1 MKVRMKWEGV
11 MPMARYTDF
20 WRQARK
26 LFDHDLR
33 TGALAV
39 YRSVQQTKARA
50 FLVSLLENPDGWET
64 HLE

>member
-1 MKVRMKWEGV
+1 MKIRMKWEGV

-26 LFDHDLR
+26 LLDRDLR
-33 TGALAV
+33 AGALAV
-39 YRSVQQTKARA
+39 YRPVQQTRARA
-50 FLVSLLENPDGWET
+50 FLVNLLENPDGLET